1 MVSRG
6 GGEAPGAERGA
17 PSGRG
22 RRWLW
27 LLLLPFAALLVPP
40 VYAHEAPH
48 LWGIPFFYWY
58 QAVWLLITAG
68 ITAFVYRRM
77 R

>member
-1 MVSRG
+1 MAG
-6 GGEAPGAERGA
+6 GGEPPQAGRSPRR
-17 PSGRG
+17 SGRG
-22 RRWLW
+22 AM
-27 LLLLPFAALLVPP
+27 LLLVLPFIALLIPP
-40 VYAHEAPH
+40 LYAHDSPR

-68 ITAFVYRRM
+68 ITTVVYRRL